1 MKSRIASSS
10 PTTVQ
15 LGMLA
20 DYIGV
25 TYANGQAFSVFPGAL
40 PLQGTTY
47 SESMYVTKTPLPA
60 LPDAPRFS
68 AAEDQPVPEADQ
80 YRKTDFYFDDEGD
93 RPIPRDRWV
102 PLLTSR

>member
-1 MKSRIASSS
+1 MKVGSLPVSDNG
-10 PTTVQ
+10 P
-15 LGMLA
+15 MLA

-68 AAEDQPVPEADQ
+68 SANEQSVPEADQ

-102 PLLTSR
+102 PIPPGR